1 MDIFDLQNYPKV
13 KIMLAFL
20 FAENKVIARNN
31 NYAKIM
37 QAHQSISKDVAAC
50 GTVNSSLP
58 VCLDLNRMKLRQK
71 ISSDCATSPLSLSF
85 YSLYAILVAVFCFD
99 NQRQLYHHG
108 ESPSSF
114 HR

>member
-1 MDIFDLQNYPKV
+1 MP
-13 KIMLAFL
+13 KIMPSRRVKAYP
-20 FAENKVIARNN
+20 R
-31 NYAKIM
+31 M
-37 QAHQSISKDVAAC
+37 WAAC
-50 GTVNSSLP
+50 GKVKSVTSGLP
-58 VCLDLNRMKLRQK
+58 LSRSQPHESEAK
-71 ISSDCATSPLSLSF
+71 ISSDCATSPPSLSF

>member
-37 QAHQSISKDVAAC
+37 QAHQSISKDVGC
-50 GTVNSSLP
+50 LWYSKFVTSGLP
-58 VCLDLNRMKLRQK
+58 RSQPHEIEAKNFQ
-71 ISSDCATSPLSLSF
+71 
-85 YSLYAILVAVFCFD
+85 
-99 NQRQLYHHG
+99 
-108 ESPSSF
+108 
-114 HR
+114 